1 MTTKEHA
8 LRVINADGAIC
19 ERRSNHPETQLVR
32 LTDDQ
37 QMVLS
42 TKRQFGWRILFH
54 RQPAFGETEVVITDD
69 AHSAFWVLGRDGSL
83 KQTFNIRTEDFV

>member
-8 LRVINADGAIC
+8 LKVINAGAAIS
-19 ERRSNHPETQLVR
+19 ERRASQPETELMR

-37 QMVLS
+37 QMVVS

-54 RQPAFGETEVVITDD
+54 RQPQFGETEVVITDD

-83 KQTFNIRTEDFV
+83 KETFNIRTEDFV